1 MRNTLIILVLLLTIL
16 VAAAVTNPSREAFI
30 NWGVAEIRSQAESDI
45 ERIFGGAVA
54 APMLELQT
62 DVEDYVFFSVFT
74 LEKSDSEAKYLGIFN
89 SFFALGEG

>member
-1 MRNTLIILVLLLTIL
+1 MKKILIIFVIVLAVLLT
-16 VAAAVTNPSREAFI
+16 AAVTNPSREDFI
-30 NWGVAEIRSQAESDI
+30 NWGVAEIRSQAENDI

-62 DVEDYVFFSVFT
+62 NVEDYVFFSVFT
-74 LEKSDSEAKYLGIFN
+74 LEKADSEAKYLGIFN

>member
-1 MRNTLIILVLLLTIL
+1 MKKTLVILVIVFAVLLT
-16 VAAAVTNPSREAFI
+16 AAVTNPSREEFI

-62 DVEDYVFFSVFT
+62 NVQDYVFFSIFT
-74 LEKSDSEAKYLGIFN
+74 LEKSDSEVKYLGLFN
-89 SFFALGEG
+89 NFFSLK

>member
-1 MRNTLIILVLLLTIL
+1 MKNVLISLVIILVLL
-16 VAAAVTNPSREAFI
+16 VGAAVTNPSREEFI

-62 DVEDYVFFSVFT
+62 EVDDYVFFSIFT
-74 LEKSDSEAKYLGIFN
+74 LQKSESEVKYLGVFNNIF
-89 SFFALGEG
+89 SLGEN

>member
-1 MRNTLIILVLLLTIL
+1 MKKALIILVIILAVLLS
-16 VAAAVTNPSREAFI
+16 AAVTNPSREEFI

-62 DVEDYVFFSVFT
+62 EVDDYVFFSIFT
-74 LEKSDSEAKYLGIFN
+74 LEKTESELKYLGIFN
-89 SFFALGEG
+89 SFFTLSGK